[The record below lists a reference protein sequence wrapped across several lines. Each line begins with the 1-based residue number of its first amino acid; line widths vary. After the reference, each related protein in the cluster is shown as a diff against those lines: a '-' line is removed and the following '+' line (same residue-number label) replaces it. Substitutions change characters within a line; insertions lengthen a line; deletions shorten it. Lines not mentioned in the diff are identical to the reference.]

1 MIPLPLDRIDQAA
14 LQRLIDEQR
23 SEDHTIEYKERLPG
37 SADSEKV
44 PWLLKP
50 VCSFA
55 NSEGGDLVLG
65 MRAEQGRPTELVGV
79 DLGADD
85 TDAAFLRLEQIL
97 RSSIEP
103 TVGGVRIKVVT
114 IGEGRPV
121 IVIRVPKSWTAP
133 HRVKG
138 NRSFYA
144 RGAAGAFELDVP
156 QLRQA
161 FLLSDSVQKEIES
174 FRAERVAKIVADDT
188 PVALRPGLKMVV
200 HVLPLSSFTS
210 GKTVSAGRFS
220 ESPHHMMPPDAA
232 GASWQLGL
240 DGITVYE
247 VGGGGEPSRSYSLF
261 FREGRAEFVRTF
273 KRQHE
278 DGNHYLPST
287 YYEDLCIKSV
297 RAAVQRLNEFDI
309 GAPFYIGFSLINA
322 KGFRLGVS
330 QRVAF
335 MNDLVLR
342 PFDRQHMLFPMIEV
356 QDAGVDPSRFL
367 RPAFDL
373 AWNAGGMPSS
383 LNYDGDGNW
392 RRDVQR

>member
-1 MIPLPLDRIDQAA
+1 MIPIPFDQIDRAA
-14 LQRLIDEQR
+14 LQRLIDQHR

-37 SADSEKV
+37 NADSEKV
-44 PWLLKP
+44 SWLLKP

-55 NSEGGDLVLG
+55 NSEGGDLLLG
-65 MRAEQGRPTELVGV
+65 VRADQGQPTELVGV
-79 DLGADD
+79 DVGAS
-85 TDAAFLRLEQIL
+85 DADATFLRLEQVL

-103 TVGGVRIKVVT
+103 MVRGVRIRSVAVDQ
-114 IGEGRPV
+114 GRSI

-133 HRVKG
+133 HRVRG

-144 RGAAGAFELDVP
+144 RGAAGSFELDVP

-161 FLLSDSVQKEIES
+161 FLLSDGIQKEIEG

-188 PVALRPGLKMVV
+188 PVALQPGLKMVV

-210 GKTVSAGRFS
+210 GSTVPAGRFS
-220 ESPHHMMPPDAA
+220 ENPHHMMPPDA
-232 GASWQLGL
+232 GSASWQLGL

-247 VGGGGEPSRSYSLF
+247 VSGSGELSGSYSLF

-273 KRQHE
+273 ERRNE
-278 DGNHYLPST
+278 NGNHFLPST

-309 GAPFYIGFSLINA
+309 GAPFYVGFSLINA
-322 KGFRLGVS
+322 KGYRLGVS
-330 QRVAF
+330 QMVAF
-335 MNDLVLR
+335 MNDRELR
-342 PFDRQHMLFPMIEV
+342 PFDHHHMLFPMIEV
-356 QDAGVDPSRFL
+356 QDAATDPSRFL

-373 AWNAGGMPSS
+373 VWNAGGMAES
-383 LNYDGDGNW
+383 LNYDSEGNW
-392 RRDVQR
+392 SSNTQR